1 MQYLC
6 LKQLTVG
13 KTTYHSGDRIA
24 DDVIL
29 PTRSEKLIKSGYIS
43 KIEAATEKYPE
54 NENGLFTQEQVDE
67 MIAKAVSEV
76 KQKQNKSKKQ

>member
-6 LKQLTVG
+6 LKQLTIG
-13 KTTYHSGDRIA
+13 KTTYHSGDRIP

-43 KIEAATEKYPE
+43 RIDKETEYSKKQS
-54 NENGLFTQEQVDE
+54 GLFTQEQVDE

>member
-6 LKQLTVG
+6 LKQLTIG
-13 KTTYHSGDRIA
+13 KTTYHSGDRIP

-43 KIEAATEKYPE
+43 KIEVATEKYPE
-54 NENGLFTQEQVDE
+54 NENGLFTQEQVDK